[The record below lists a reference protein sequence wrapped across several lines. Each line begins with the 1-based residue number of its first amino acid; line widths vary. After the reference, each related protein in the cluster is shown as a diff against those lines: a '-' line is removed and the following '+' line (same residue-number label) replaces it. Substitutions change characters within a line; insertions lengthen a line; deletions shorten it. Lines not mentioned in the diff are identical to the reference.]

1 MVWRLAGQKRASCTA
16 ALTPRWACVEAPS
29 GPTPGPLVR
38 EPGAGLRISSP
49 ERCENSPF

>member
-16 ALTPRWACVEAPS
+16 ALTPRRACVEAPS

-38 EPGAGLRISSP
+38 EPGAGLRISNL
-49 ERCENSPF
+49 ERCGNSPF